1 MSSASAHS
9 LKLHCVVLLSF
20 QVERVVDRYLA
31 KNHCVQAREG
41 KAAKRRV
48 PRKHSHF
55 ISETQRIAKVSERSR
70 VDKVTGRSAVLSPVS
85 PIEYSYR
92 PKTTAL
98 ATAN

>member
-1 MSSASAHS
+1 MSLNDSMSSVHA

-41 KAAKRRV
+41 KAAKSRV

-70 VDKVTGRSAVLSPVS
+70 VEVTGSLQF
-85 PIEYSYR
+85 
-92 PKTTAL
+92 
-98 ATAN
+98 